1 MTVRLWIR
9 RDLRPD
15 GSPEPPKALALD
27 QTQGPGPGRVVDVD
41 ARTANEARRLLALA
55 STDEPSEELDPDSW
69 TAWRAARRAVR
80 EVTPVAPT
88 SATVSG
94 GAP

>member
-15 GSPEPPKALALD
+15 GSPEPPKALPLD
-27 QTQGPGPGRVVDVD
+27 QAQGPGPGCVVDVD

-55 STDEPSEELDPDSW
+55 SSQEPSEAKDPDGW

-80 EVTPVAPT
+80 EL
-88 SATVSG
+88 SG
-94 GAP
+94 GGP